1 MRAVLQNLS
10 KWHLKLC
17 VCLHVFVPV
26 YGSCLYYMSPGNTA
40 QSVYTTGNLFICHI
54 RNKCWQCIVMW
65 RQGHVTLLP
74 SESWKTYE
82 PAKSK
87 HQNSEW
93 GKIYCCLLKS
103 YWLCV
108 SNVTF
113 SNNWFM
119 REITSGDWNSP
130 RRQMLFLILKTKQ
143 FLIIFSPTV
152 LNTLN
157 EEKLA
162 ETFPSP
168 CDICLLWVGQLWR
181 FVMYKDVYKPTEFH
195 IRGTIN
201 MSNCNFKNALKVR
214 HFMRYMLAFIW

>member
-1 MRAVLQNLS
+1 MCLCQCMAAVCTICLLEIQPRVFIQLAISLFATSETSAGSALS
-10 KWHLKLC
+10 CDAKDTSLSSHLSHEK
-17 VCLHVFVPV
+17 H
-26 YGSCLYYMSPGNTA
+26 MSQLKVNIKTA
-40 QSVYTTGNLFICHI
+40 ID
-54 RNKCWQCIVMW
+54 
-65 RQGHVTLLP
+65 
-74 SESWKTYE
+74 
-82 PAKSK
+82 
-87 HQNSEW
+87 

-113 SNNWFM
+113 NNNWFM

-152 LNTLN
+152 LNILN